1 MVFQPVGSKIGLMS
15 VVLHAGVPKVSMQR
29 PWANTDSGAPAAAIP
44 NACSAL
50 RRECIMTWFLLA
62 CRA

>member
-1 MVFQPVGSKIGLMS
+1 
-15 VVLHAGVPKVSMQR
+15 MQR